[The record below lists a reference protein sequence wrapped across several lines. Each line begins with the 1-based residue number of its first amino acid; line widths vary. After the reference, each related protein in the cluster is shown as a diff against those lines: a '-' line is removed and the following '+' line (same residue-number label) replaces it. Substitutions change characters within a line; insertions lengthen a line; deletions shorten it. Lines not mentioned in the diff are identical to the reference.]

1 MVMSKELL
9 DSLYFDKAADLT
21 LIQAKTV
28 AIIGYGNQ
36 GQAQALNLRDSG
48 VKVIVGAQGDGSSEQ
63 RAKEDGFDVFSIQEA
78 VRNTDIIAILLP
90 DQVMSMVYDKFISP
104 NLSAGK
110 ILQFSHGYNIHY
122 GKIVPPKDVD
132 VIMVAPSGAGKMVRQ
147 EYEKGSGVP
156 NLIAIHQ
163 DYSGAAFDMALSY
176 SKAIGGTRLAAFKST
191 FEEETETDLFGEQV
205 VLTGGIPKLIQN
217 SFKVMVDEGY
227 SPITAW
233 FVSYYEVKLI
243 VDLFNENGFQFMNDA
258 ISDTAEYG
266 GHTRGNRL
274 MDDSVTSKM
283 KSFLSEIQSGEFFKE
298 WENESL
304 SGLENLDR
312 LRDKDANSDF
322 EAVTKVL
329 LNAIY
334 RNKSD
339 S

>member
-48 VKVIVGAQGDGSSEQ
+48 VKVIVGARGDGSSEQ

-90 DQVMSMVYDKFISP
+90 DQVMSMVYDISISP

-191 FEEETETDLFGEQV
+191 FKEETETDLFGEQV

-217 SFKVMVDEGY
+217 SFKVMVESGY

-266 GHTRGNRL
+266 GQTRGNRL

-298 WENESL
+298 WEKESL

>member
-1 MVMSKELL
+1 LNKDLL
-9 DSLYFDKAADLT
+9 KDLYFEKDADIS
-21 LIQAKTV
+21 LIQKKKV

-36 GQAQALNLRDSG
+36 GRAQALNLRDSG
-48 VKVIVGAQGDGSSEQ
+48 VSVIVGARESGCSEQ
-63 RAKEDGFDVFSIQEA
+63 NAKDDGFNVFSIENA
-78 VRNTDIIAILLP
+78 VSRVDVIAILLP
-90 DQVMSMVYDKFISP
+90 DQVMSTVYYQSIAP
-104 NLSAGK
+104 NLSAGN

-122 GKIVPPKDVD
+122 KKIIPPKDID

-147 EYEKGSGVP
+147 EFETGSGVP

-163 DYSGAAFDMALSY
+163 DYSETAFDMALSY
-176 SKAIGGTRLAAFKST
+176 SKAIGGTRSATFKST
-191 FEEETETDLFGEQV
+191 FKEETETDLFGEQA
-205 VLTGGIPKLIQN
+205 VLTGGIPKLIQK
-217 SFKVMVDEGY
+217 SFKVMVESGY

-243 VDLFNENGFQFMNDA
+243 VDLFNDNGFEFMNDA

-266 GHTRGNRL
+266 GQTRGNRL

-283 KSFLSEIQSGEFFKE
+283 ESFLSEIQSGEFFKE
-298 WENESL
+298 WEKESQ

-312 LRDKDANSDF
+312 MREKDANSDF

>member
-1 MVMSKELL
+1 MVNKELL
-9 DSLYFDKAADLT
+9 NNLYFDKDADLS
-21 LIQAKTV
+21 LIQAKAVT
-28 AIIGYGNQ
+28 IIGYGNQ
-36 GQAQALNLRDSG
+36 GRAQALNLRDSG
-48 VKVIVGAQGDGSSEQ
+48 VKVIVGAREGDSSEEQ
-63 RAKEDGFDVFSIQEA
+63 ANTDGFDVFSIQDA
-78 VRNTDIIAILLP
+78 VGNADIIAILLP
-90 DQVMSMVYDKFISP
+90 DQVMSEVYDISISP

-122 GKIVPPKDVD
+122 EKIVPPKDVD
-132 VIMVAPSGAGKMVRQ
+132 VMMVAPSGAGKMVRQ
-147 EYEKGSGVP
+147 EFEKGSGVP

-163 DYSGAAFDMALSY
+163 DYSGVAFDMALSY
-176 SKAIGGTRLAAFKST
+176 SKAIGGTRSAAFKST
-191 FEEETETDLFGEQV
+191 FKEETETDLFGEQV

-217 SFKVMVDEGY
+217 SFKVMVESGY

-243 VDLFNENGFQFMNDA
+243 VDLFNDNGFQFMNDA

-266 GHTRGNRL
+266 GQTRGNRL
-274 MDDSVTSKM
+274 MGDSATSHM

-298 WENESL
+298 WEAESQ
-304 SGLENLDR
+304 SGLPHLEE
-312 LRDKDANSDF
+312 LREKDANSEF
-322 EAVTKVL
+322 EAVSKVL

>member
-48 VKVIVGAQGDGSSEQ
+48 VKVIVGARGDGSSEQ

-90 DQVMSMVYDKFISP
+90 DQVMSMVYDISISP

-191 FEEETETDLFGEQV
+191 FKEETETDLFGEQV
-205 VLTGGIPKLIQN
+205 ILTGGIPKLIQN
-217 SFKVMVDEGY
+217 SFKVMVESGY

-266 GHTRGNRL
+266 GQTRGNRL

-283 KSFLSEIQSGEFFKE
+283 KSFLSEIQSGDFFKE
-298 WENESL
+298 WEAEAQ
-304 SGLENLDR
+304 SGLPHLEE
-312 LRDKDANSDF
+312 LREKDASSEF

-334 RNKSD
+334 RKKSD

>member
-1 MVMSKELL
+1 VNKDLL
-9 DSLYFDKAADLT
+9 NDLYFDKDAALA
-21 LIQAKTV
+21 LIQMKKV
-28 AIIGYGNQ
+28 AIVGYGNQ
-36 GQAQALNLRDSG
+36 GRAQALNLRDSG
-48 VKVIVGAQGDGSSEQ
+48 VSVIVGAREGGSSQ
-63 RAKEDGFDVFSIQEA
+63 QKANEDGFKVISIEDAVFDADV
-78 VRNTDIIAILLP
+78 IAILLP
-90 DQVMSMVYDKFISP
+90 DQVMATVYNQSIAP
-104 NLSAGK
+104 NLSAGN

-122 GKIVPPKDVD
+122 GKIIPPKDVD
-132 VIMVAPSGAGKMVRQ
+132 VMMVAPSGAGKMVRQ
-147 EYEKGSGVP
+147 EFEKGSGVP

-163 DYSGAAFDMALSY
+163 DYSGAAFDLALSY
-176 SKAIGGTRLAAFKST
+176 SKAIGGTRSAAFKST
-191 FEEETETDLFGEQV
+191 FKEETETDLFGEQV